1 MTVVVDHDRGRVVW
15 ACRGHGKDRL
25 NEFLDLLTDG
35 QREAIEVVTADGA
48 SWIADAVAERLPR
61 AELAVDPFHAVSWA
75 TDALDAL
82 RRETWRGLRSAPRPR
97 RRAGSPRAGEAAP
110 PDPASAVKGLR
121 FPLLKNP
128 EDLTGGQAAALDG
141 LRRTGSALWRGY
153 LLKEGLRAVFRAGPG
168 EAADALDGW
177 LAWACRSRIP
187 RFVELSRKVRRKR
200 RGILRSIELGV
211 SNARVEAVNNKI
223 KVAIRQGYGFRN
235 IDNLIALVMLRCS
248 DLRPALPGR
257 GA

>member
-1 MTVVVDHDRGRVVW
+1 MVVFTV
-15 ACRGHGKDRL
+15 A
-25 NEFLDLLTDG
+25 LT
-35 QREAIEVVTADGA
+35 
-48 SWIADAVAERLPR
+48 WN
-61 AELAVDPFHAVSWA
+61 
-75 TDALDAL
+75 
-82 RRETWRGLRSAPRPR
+82 GLRSAPRPR
-97 RRAGSPRAGEAAP
+97 RRGGRPRAGEAAP
-110 PDPASAVKGLR
+110 PDPAAAVKGLR

-128 EDLTGGQAAALDG
+128 EDLTGRQASALEG
-141 LRRTGSALWRGY
+141 LRRTGSALWRAY

-168 EAADALDGW
+168 EAADELDGW
-177 LAWACRSRIP
+177 LAGACRSRIP

-248 DLRPALPGR
+248 DLKPALPGR
-257 GA
+257 EA

>member
-1 MTVVVDHDRGRVVW
+1 M
-15 ACRGHGKDRL
+15 
-25 NEFLDLLTDG
+25 F
-35 QREAIEVVTADGA
+35 
-48 SWIADAVAERLPR
+48 
-61 AELAVDPFHAVSWA
+61 
-75 TDALDAL
+75 
-82 RRETWRGLRSAPRPR
+82 RS
-97 RRAGSPRAGEAAP
+97 
-110 PDPASAVKGLR
+110 
-121 FPLLKNP
+121 
-128 EDLTGGQAAALDG
+128 
-141 LRRTGSALWRGY
+141 
-153 LLKEGLRAVFRAGPG
+153 GPG

-235 IDNLIALVMLRCS
+235 IDNLIALIMLRCS

-257 GA
+257 EA